1 MIDNY
6 LSIHL
11 SLGAILIKSAIS
23 YHADN
28 LGRGPFF
35 PSLLL
40 SHADTG
46 EMFVFNWRDFLFIP
60 FSICIY
66 LYLVPRRKTT

>member
-28 LGRGPFF
+28 LGRGLFL
-35 PSLLL
+35 SLSLIFLL
-40 SHADTG
+40 SHADI
-46 EMFVFNWRDFLFIP
+46 WRNVCVQLEI
-60 FSICIY
+60 FSIYSILH
-66 LYLVPRRKTT
+66 LYLSLPGT